1 MLQNEPFEHRGIDMT
16 DWTKV
21 SSAAEIL
28 SSVAI
33 LVTLMFLAFEIQ
45 QNSEATQA
53 GTRQAMLESDQQFL
67 EQIVE
72 NPDLHLLWYKR
83 ELSDEEKVRLS
94 YFLISHFRMRENNW
108 LQYQNGQLDRA
119 TWESYS
125 QSILAV
131 LSAPRTRT
139 WWNNFGVDRL
149 FDPRFI
155 SVVNQMVENGPIYD
169 QSPHLLVFD

>member
-21 SSAAEIL
+21 SSTAEIL